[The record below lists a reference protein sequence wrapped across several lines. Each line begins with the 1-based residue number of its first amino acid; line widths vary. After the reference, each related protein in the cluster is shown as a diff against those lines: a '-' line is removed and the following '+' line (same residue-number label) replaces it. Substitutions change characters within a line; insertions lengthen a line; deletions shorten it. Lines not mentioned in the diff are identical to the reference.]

1 MKTRIK
7 LVKEGVVMEKKLNVL
22 IVEDLISDAELA
34 EREIRKTLTDI
45 DVKLVD
51 TEDEF
56 RNALTEFK
64 PDLIVSDYQMPV
76 FDGLTA
82 LRITRETTKFIPFI
96 ILTGSVNEDTAVL
109 CMKTGAD
116 DYVLKEHIK
125 RLGSAI
131 NHAIKT
137 KEIEKTHF
145 ATLQNL
151 KESEEKYRSLIEDS
165 NDGIFLLYD
174 GKFEI
179 VNKKLE
185 EMFGYTQD
193 EINQD
198 SDFLNLVTPKSR
210 NFLQDRIFKSA
221 QGKAVNSKYEFTG
234 LTKSGNKIELE
245 ASVSYI
251 PYKNSKATQSIIRD
265 ITDRKKTE
273 KELIEAKEKAEE
285 SDRLK
290 SAFLM
295 NISHEIRTPMNGI
308 LGFMDLLLKPGLS
321 VEDKFT
327 YSNIIKQSSNRLLN
341 TITDLI
347 DLAHIETNQVE
358 VTLSELD
365 ISEVLLYNIFHFK
378 SLADDNNNK
387 LVIKNKTDERVFVLL
402 DKNKLN
408 RILSN
413 LISNAVKFTQNGT
426 IEVGYHLQ
434 DHQIEFYISDTGIG
448 IPEEKHQEIFESFV
462 QADLSLSRAYEG
474 TGLGLTITKAY
485 VEMLGGKIRVESEE
499 GKGSVFYVNLPF
511 EKRIQQVTNNQQ
523 EQKRETEL
531 KNAKVLIVEDDKMS
545 AEYLSELIREKSGKL
560 LFAENG
566 EKALQ
571 ICKQHIDVDL
581 ILMDIKMPKMDGKT
595 ATKKIREFNKQV
607 IIIAQTDFA
616 LDGDQDELLK
626 AGCNDYIEKPI
637 QEETLFSIIG
647 KYFKN

>member
-1 MKTRIK
+1 MKTLIK
-7 LVKEGVVMEKKLNVL
+7 LVQEGVIMEKKLNVL
-22 IVEDLISDAELA
+22 IVEDLIADAELA
-34 EREIRKTLTDI
+34 EREIRKTLPDI
-45 DVKLVD
+45 EVKLVD

-82 LRITRETTKFIPFI
+82 LRITRESTKFIPFI

-116 DYVLKEHIK
+116 DYVLKEHIR

-165 NDGIFLLYD
+165 NDGIFLFYD
-174 GKFEI
+174 GKFELI
-179 VNKKLE
+179 NKKLE
-185 EMFGYTQD
+185 EMFGYTKD
-193 EINQD
+193 EINQS
-198 SDFLNLVTPKSR
+198 SDFMNLVAPKSR
-210 NFLQDRIFKSA
+210 NFLQDRIAKSE
-221 QGKAVNSKYEFTG
+221 QRKGVNSKYEFAG
-234 LTKSGNKIELE
+234 LAKSGKELQLE

-251 PYKNSKATQSIIRD
+251 NYKNGIATQSIIRD
-265 ITDRKKTE
+265 ITDRKKAE
-273 KELIEAKEKAEE
+273 KELIKAKEKAEE

-358 VTLSELD
+358 VTLLELD

-387 LVIKNKTDERVFVLL
+387 LVIKNKTDEKVFVLL
-402 DKNKLN
+402 DKDKLN

-434 DHQIEFYISDTGIG
+434 NHQIEFYVSDTGIG
-448 IPEEKHQEIFESFV
+448 ISKEKHQEIFESFV

-499 GKGSVFYVNLPF
+499 GKGSVFYVSLPF
-511 EKRIQQVTNNQQ
+511 EKSIQQVTNNQKD
-523 EQKRETEL
+523 QKRETEL
-531 KNAKVLIVEDDKMS
+531 KNTKILIVEDDRLS

-607 IIIAQTDFA
+607 IIIAQTAFA